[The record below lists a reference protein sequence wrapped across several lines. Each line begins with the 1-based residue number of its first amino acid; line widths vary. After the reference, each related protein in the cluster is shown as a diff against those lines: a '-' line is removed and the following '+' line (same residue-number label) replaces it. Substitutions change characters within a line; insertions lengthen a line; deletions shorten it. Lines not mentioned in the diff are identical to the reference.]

1 MTLLIGSWT
10 VGLILA
16 ILALGVFIS
25 FRIFAFPDITADGSL
40 TLGAAV
46 AAALIVRG
54 YSPWAAT
61 AAAMLAGALAGGT
74 TGVLHTRF
82 RINGLLAGILV
93 ATALYSVNLHVMGR
107 SNIPL
112 LDARTVGTDLVDA
125 VAKVSGPVETVR
137 LLGRE
142 VRFRDAVNL
151 AAVGLLVAALAWVLR
166 TFLRTGLGTAMRATG
181 DNPRMIRALGVDV
194 GRMITLG
201 LMMSNALVALSGA
214 ILAQY
219 QGFADIQMGIGMI
232 VWGLASVI
240 LGQALVGT
248 GGLGLSICGAVLGSL
263 LFRLMVALALR
274 RGLDPNDLKL
284 ITAAFVFAALV
295 LPKVFAGRTR
305 PSPGGL
311 AVWGASDHGVARAAR
326 GLQDVQPR
334 YPRRGPRPAGRRPD
348 GRAGELR
355 RRDRDQRLGQE
366 HDAEL
371 GRRIVPGRRR
381 HDPAG
386 RPGDHRLAGAP
397 PRAADRPGLS
407 GPAGRHLAVALDR
420 REPRPGRP
428 AGPSPRPR
436 PGGVPAQARRVP
448 RPGQAAGDG
457 PGRPARQPDRQ
468 PLRRPA
474 PGADPA
480 HGHLP
485 APRAAPARRAHR
497 RPRPPERRAG
507 HPAHRP
513 GRPPRAPHHA

>member
-1 MTLLIGSWT
+1 MTLLVGSWT

-16 ILALGVFIS
+16 LLALGVFVS

-112 LDARTVGTDLVDA
+112 LDARTVGTDLADA

-166 TFLRTGLGTAMRATG
+166 AFLRTGLGTAMRATG
-181 DNPRMIRALGVDV
+181 DNPRMIRSLGVDV

-201 LMMSNALVALSGA
+201 LMMSNAMVALSGA

-248 GGLGLSICGAVLGSL
+248 GGLGLSITGAVLGSL

-274 RGLDPNDLKL
+274 WGLDPNDLKL

-305 PSPGGL
+305 P
-311 AVWGASDHGVARAAR
+311 
-326 GLQDVQPR
+326 
-334 YPRRGPRPAGRRPD
+334 GP
-348 GRAGELR
+348 
-355 RRDRDQRLGQE
+355 
-366 HDAEL
+366 
-371 GRRIVPGRRR
+371 
-381 HDPAG
+381 
-386 RPGDHRLAGAP
+386 
-397 PRAADRPGLS
+397 
-407 GPAGRHLAVALDR
+407 VAL
-420 REPRPGRP
+420 
-428 AGPSPRPR
+428 PS
-436 PGGVPAQARRVP
+436 GGV
-448 RPGQAAGDG
+448 
-457 PGRPARQPDRQ
+457 
-468 PLRRPA
+468 
-474 PGADPA
+474 
-480 HGHLP
+480 
-485 APRAAPARRAHR
+485 
-497 RPRPPERRAG
+497 
-507 HPAHRP
+507 
-513 GRPPRAPHHA
+513 

>member
-16 ILALGVFIS
+16 LLALGVFIS

-112 LDARTVGTDLVDA
+112 LDTRTVGTDLADA
-125 VAKVSGPVETVR
+125 VAKVTGPVETVR

-151 AAVGLLVAALAWVLR
+151 AAIALLVAALAWVLR
-166 TFLRTGLGTAMRATG
+166 AFLRTGLGTAMRATG
-181 DNPRMIRALGVDV
+181 DNPRMIRSEGVDV

-248 GGLGLSICGAVLGSL
+248 GGLGLSLTGAVLGSL

-274 RGLDPNDLKL
+274 WGLDPNDLKL
-284 ITAAFVFAALV
+284 ITAAFVFEARV
-295 LPKVFAGRTR
+295 LPRLFAGRPR
-305 PSPGGL
+305 PI
-311 AVWGASDHGVARAAR
+311 AGAS
-326 GLQDVQPR
+326 
-334 YPRRGPRPAGRRPD
+334 
-348 GRAGELR
+348 
-355 RRDRDQRLGQE
+355 
-366 HDAEL
+366 
-371 GRRIVPGRRR
+371 
-381 HDPAG
+381 
-386 RPGDHRLAGAP
+386 
-397 PRAADRPGLS
+397 
-407 GPAGRHLAVALDR
+407 
-420 REPRPGRP
+420 
-428 AGPSPRPR
+428 PS
-436 PGGVPAQARRVP
+436 GGV
-448 RPGQAAGDG
+448 
-457 PGRPARQPDRQ
+457 
-468 PLRRPA
+468 
-474 PGADPA
+474 
-480 HGHLP
+480 
-485 APRAAPARRAHR
+485 
-497 RPRPPERRAG
+497 
-507 HPAHRP
+507 
-513 GRPPRAPHHA
+513 

>member
-16 ILALGVFIS
+16 LLALGVFIS

-61 AAAMLAGALAGGT
+61 AASILAGALAGGT
-74 TGVLHTRF
+74 TGVLHTQF

-125 VAKVSGPVETVR
+125 VAKVSDPVETLR

-151 AAVGLLVAALAWVLR
+151 AAVGLLVAALAWVLYV
-166 TFLRTGLGTAMRATG
+166 FLRTRLGTAMRATG
-181 DNPRMIRALGVDV
+181 DNPRMIRSLGVDV

-219 QGFADIQMGIGMI
+219 QGFADVQMGIGMI

-248 GGLGLSICGAVLGSL
+248 GGLGLSLTGAVLGSL

-274 RGLDPNDLKL
+274 WGLDPNDLKL

-295 LPKVFAGRTR
+295 LPRLFAGRPR
-305 PSPGGL
+305 PI
-311 AVWGASDHGVARAAR
+311 AGAS
-326 GLQDVQPR
+326 
-334 YPRRGPRPAGRRPD
+334 
-348 GRAGELR
+348 
-355 RRDRDQRLGQE
+355 
-366 HDAEL
+366 
-371 GRRIVPGRRR
+371 
-381 HDPAG
+381 
-386 RPGDHRLAGAP
+386 
-397 PRAADRPGLS
+397 
-407 GPAGRHLAVALDR
+407 
-420 REPRPGRP
+420 
-428 AGPSPRPR
+428 PS
-436 PGGVPAQARRVP
+436 GGV
-448 RPGQAAGDG
+448 
-457 PGRPARQPDRQ
+457 
-468 PLRRPA
+468 
-474 PGADPA
+474 
-480 HGHLP
+480 
-485 APRAAPARRAHR
+485 
-497 RPRPPERRAG
+497 
-507 HPAHRP
+507 
-513 GRPPRAPHHA
+513 

>member
-1 MTLLIGSWT
+1 MTLLVGSWT

-16 ILALGVFIS
+16 LLALGVFIS

-61 AAAMLAGALAGGT
+61 AASILAGALAGGT

-125 VAKVSGPVETVR
+125 VAKVSDPVETLR

-151 AAVGLLVAALAWVLR
+151 AAVGLLVAALAWVLYV
-166 TFLRTGLGTAMRATG
+166 FLRTRLGTAMRATG
-181 DNPRMIRALGVDV
+181 DNPRMIRSLGVDV

-219 QGFADIQMGIGMI
+219 QGFADVQMGIGMI

-248 GGLGLSICGAVLGSL
+248 GGLGLSITGAVLGSL

-274 RGLDPNDLKL
+274 WGLDPNDLKL

-305 PSPGGL
+305 PSPG
-311 AVWGASDHGVARAAR
+311 AVS
-326 GLQDVQPR
+326 
-334 YPRRGPRPAGRRPD
+334 
-348 GRAGELR
+348 
-355 RRDRDQRLGQE
+355 
-366 HDAEL
+366 
-371 GRRIVPGRRR
+371 
-381 HDPAG
+381 
-386 RPGDHRLAGAP
+386 
-397 PRAADRPGLS
+397 S
-407 GPAGRHLAVALDR
+407 
-420 REPRPGRP
+420 
-428 AGPSPRPR
+428 
-436 PGGVPAQARRVP
+436 GGV
-448 RPGQAAGDG
+448 
-457 PGRPARQPDRQ
+457 
-468 PLRRPA
+468 
-474 PGADPA
+474 
-480 HGHLP
+480 
-485 APRAAPARRAHR
+485 
-497 RPRPPERRAG
+497 
-507 HPAHRP
+507 
-513 GRPPRAPHHA
+513 

>member
-61 AAAMLAGALAGGT
+61 AASMLAGALAGGT

-112 LDARTVGTDLVDA
+112 LDARTVGTDLVGA
-125 VAKVSGPVETVR
+125 VAKVWGPVATVR
-137 LLGRE
+137 LFGRE
-142 VRFRDAVNL
+142 VRLGDAVNL
-151 AAVGLLVAALAWVLR
+151 AAVGLLVGAIGWVLR
-166 TFLRTGLGTAMRATG
+166 TFLRTSLGTAMRATG
-181 DNPRMIRALGVDV
+181 DNPRMIQALGVDV

-214 ILAQY
+214 VLAQY

-248 GGLGLSICGAVLGSL
+248 GGLGLSISGAVLGSL

-274 RGLDPNDLKL
+274 WGLDPNDLKL

-295 LPKVFAGRTR
+295 LPKVFAGR
-305 PSPGGL
+305 
-311 AVWGASDHGVARAAR
+311 
-326 GLQDVQPR
+326 
-334 YPRRGPRPAGRRPD
+334 
-348 GRAGELR
+348 
-355 RRDRDQRLGQE
+355 
-366 HDAEL
+366 
-371 GRRIVPGRRR
+371 I
-381 HDPAG
+381 
-386 RPGDHRLAGAP
+386 
-397 PRAADRPGLS
+397 
-407 GPAGRHLAVALDR
+407 
-420 REPRPGRP
+420 
-428 AGPSPRPR
+428 RPR
-436 PGGVPAQARRVP
+436 PGALPSGGV
-448 RPGQAAGDG
+448 
-457 PGRPARQPDRQ
+457 
-468 PLRRPA
+468 
-474 PGADPA
+474 
-480 HGHLP
+480 
-485 APRAAPARRAHR
+485 
-497 RPRPPERRAG
+497 
-507 HPAHRP
+507 
-513 GRPPRAPHHA
+513 